1 MGILR
6 NKDERKLFKV
16 EDEAVAEEQHI
27 TYADYVFDETESE
40 HSDNEAPVVPLRE
53 SPKRGSHRRAPIKCP
68 LNMLGYDG
76 PRIKSGMGARKLRRL
91 EHNRLLLSLTDP
103 EDICEDLSDMIPET
117 MNAFAQLFIEQSKMK
132 VWNEFITLDEPEQQR
147 ILNEIDGK
155 IAHHPKGGH
164 VLGGRVSAQGGS
176 KAKSKRSEN
185 LEAKSSSSTPC
196 EDTKR
201 ARHPAYSGKACFKR
215 MDRRFR
221 EILMQKHLPWSF
233 INATEQA
240 LIDFFSCDPDGVW
253 ISTLNNGNERLYVHA
268 IAQYLSLMSESTTD
282 TTDQRVTEVRN
293 TKSFFV
299 PPRATLLEY
308 VSEHKKNRN
317 YQNANSEF

>member
-117 MNAFAQLFIEQSKMK
+117 MNAFA
-132 VWNEFITLDEPEQQR
+132 
-147 ILNEIDGK
+147 
-155 IAHHPKGGH
+155 H
-164 VLGGRVSAQGGS
+164 
-176 KAKSKRSEN
+176 EN